1 MECPLCT
8 QVNFDGTDNCS
19 SCGADLTYLGKLPAE
34 NDIERELLTH
44 PLRKLACEDYVV
56 VEPQTTVDETLTQ
69 WREAGVHCAMVVEND
84 GLVGIFTERDV
95 LNKIAA
101 EVGQRSKDPVSVYM
115 TRDPETLEESVPVAF
130 ALNRMMV
137 GGYRRVPL
145 TRDGK
150 LVGAVS
156 VRDVFEH
163 LVGRFP
169 EVLGAV

>member
-8 QVNFDGTDNCS
+8 HENLDGMDNCT
-19 SCGADLTYLGKLPAE
+19 SCGTDLTYLGKLPAE

-44 PLRKLACEDYVV
+44 PLHKLACEDYVV
-56 VEPQTTVDETLTQ
+56 VEPGTTVGETLKQ
-69 WREAGVHCAMVVEND
+69 WREAGVHCAMVVED
-84 GLVGIFTERDV
+84 DELVGIFTERDV

-101 EVGQRSKDPVSVYM
+101 EVGQRTADPVSLYM
-115 TRDPETLEESVPVAF
+115 TGNPETLEESVPVAY

-156 VRDVFEH
+156 VRDVFEY

-169 EVLGAV
+169 QVLGAA